1 MAKVYSGRNSE
12 FIRLIS
18 SMTNRYQTWEI
29 WSDFITMIALALS
42 QPLDYRNDREK
53 RYLDTA
59 AKHSR
64 EEINNFVVMAQ
75 MLIESFENNRDQDL
89 LGSLY
94 MELELGNHWT
104 GQFFTPYNVCKVMA
118 QNTVYNAAEIIY
130 EKGFITINDCACG
143 AGATLIAGVNSVREQ
158 LRKAESP
165 LNFQDHILVIAQD
178 LSEIT
183 ALMCYIQL
191 SLLGIAAIV
200 KVGDSIINPFNYDVL
215 TVPHNADLYFTPMYF
230 SDVWNGRKTAHIMDM
245 ALNGSAVGLNSTSEK
260 QEKRMKSNS
269 TGSLQIK
276 LYDLEDKN
284 NTD

>member
-1 MAKVYSGRNSE
+1 MAKVYSGKNSE
-12 FIRLIS
+12 FVKLIS

-29 WSDFITMIALALS
+29 WADFITIVAMALS
-42 QPLDYRNDREK
+42 QPLDYREDREK
-53 RYLDTA
+53 RYLDTV

-64 EEINNFVVMAQ
+64 EEINNFVRMSQ
-75 MLIESFENNRDQDL
+75 MLTESFENDRDQDL

-104 GQFFTPYNVCKVMA
+104 GQFFTPYNVCKAMA
-118 QNTVYNAAEIIY
+118 QMSTYQAVEIIN

-143 AGATLIAGVNSVREQ
+143 AGATLIAGVNSVQER

-165 LNFQDHILVIAQD
+165 LNFQDHVLVVAQD

-200 KVGDSIINPFNYDVL
+200 KVGDSIANPFNYDVL
-215 TVPHNADLYFTPMYF
+215 TAPHDADLYFTPMYF
-230 SDVWNGRKTAHIMDM
+230 SDVWNGRKMANIMDM
-245 ALNGSAVGLNSTSEK
+245 VLESASMSLSSTS
-260 QEKRMKSNS
+260 
-269 TGSLQIK
+269 TGIIDFS
-276 LYDLEDKN
+276 DLL
-284 NTD
+284 